1 MPDFDLASAF
11 AAQGRKKRVFEGT
24 ERERT
29 ALRTAGEIDNGP
41 PPSFSLMFSLSSSA
55 IWHKSDSALVN
66 QVLFLPGMPAVREG
80 GVLKTFRFR
89 LDFLGAKSGF
99 RAQRKFRMLLP
110 SEISE

>member
-41 PPSFSLMFSLSSSA
+41 PPSSSLMFSLSSSA
-55 IWHKSDSALVN
+55 IWHKSDGALVN
-66 QVLFLPGMPAVREG
+66 QVLFLPGMPAARG
-80 GVLKTFRFR
+80 RRFKN
-89 LDFLGAKSGF
+89 LSFSFGF
-99 RAQRKFRMLLP
+99 PRGEIGIP
-110 SEISE
+110 SAAEISNVVAFGN